1 MRLIYEGTDIT
12 RKVAINRCE
21 HETYA
26 ESHADTLL
34 LRFSDAASKWDGWQ
48 PRRGDK
54 VQVTEGAA
62 NTGTMYISGLTAQN
76 GLFTLRATSMPLT
89 GENVGSQTWDNVRLF
104 QLGGDIA
111 KKHGLS
117 FKPYGVT
124 NQLYPF
130 IRQGSQTDFEFLNL
144 LCQLEGYA
152 VVIYDKA
159 LIIYDEH
166 ARESGEAAAD
176 VRVGADGRFTYTDN
190 SAQAYG
196 MIELTSG
203 ALRGSFSDQSA
214 PAERVLRTKSP
225 IDCMSTTEAQR
236 FARGILRQAN
246 KNAFVGSFRRRL
258 MADVAAASV
267 LNLITEKAS
276 NWSGKIFVTR
286 TRNDFVRGESKI
298 FFRKPLEGY

>member
-104 QLGGDIA
+104 SLEAISP
-111 KKHGLS
+111 KS
-117 FKPYGVT
+117 T
-124 NQLYPF
+124 
-130 IRQGSQTDFEFLNL
+130 GS
-144 LCQLEGYA
+144 A
-152 VVIYDKA
+152 
-159 LIIYDEH
+159 
-166 ARESGEAAAD
+166 S
-176 VRVGADGRFTYTDN
+176 
-190 SAQAYG
+190 
-196 MIELTSG
+196 
-203 ALRGSFSDQSA
+203 
-214 PAERVLRTKSP
+214 SP
-225 IDCMSTTEAQR
+225 TA
-236 FARGILRQAN
+236 
-246 KNAFVGSFRRRL
+246 
-258 MADVAAASV
+258 
-267 LNLITEKAS
+267 
-276 NWSGKIFVTR
+276 
-286 TRNDFVRGESKI
+286 
-298 FFRKPLEGY
+298 